1 MSYYLA
7 DAAIKLPNL
16 TPGQKLVLI
25 GIASF
30 ADANGKCWPSVR
42 TLAKRLCMGIR
53 TVNRHI
59 ADLLKLGYLER
70 LYRSGHSAV
79 TRITARIMGMFSDD
93 TTSAKMA
100 DLPLP
105 NWQTESVTTESINEI
120 TAPVKKI
127 STGAA
132 EAAFVVSESENT
144 GTPEAL
150 PSLPDVVIRP
160 DDEVV
165 IPDVEGIPDVAVI
178 ADLPDVPVATTVPL
192 QDVPDD
198 LLNDFGIVRRAKKK
212 SATVT
217 RTEATLL
224 SIEAQ
229 KAGLTMAQA
238 ITTCVLRG
246 WSRFE
251 ASWIPQQAPQTAPQR
266 VYMPDVA
273 QPANPDVIAA
283 GKAAIAALRN
293 STVSNDPLS
302 WAKKC
307 VNRVQNGEHVSHIAL
322 RNAATALGIDY
333 KTLSKG

>member
-150 PSLPDVVIRP
+150 PSLPEVATLP
-160 DDEVV
+160 DDEAI
-165 IPDVEGIPDVAVI
+165 IPEVEGIPDVATV
-178 ADLPDVPVATTVPL
+178 PDVATAPINPL
-192 QDVPDD
+192 QDVPND
-198 LLNDFGIVRRAKKK
+198 LLNDFGIVRKNKKK
-212 SATVT
+212 SVTIT

-238 ITTCVLRG
+238 ITTCILRG

-251 ASWIPQQAPQTAPQR
+251 AAWIPQQAPQQAPQR
-266 VYMPDVA
+266 LFVPETV
-273 QPANPDVIAA
+273 QPASLETVATGQAA
-283 GKAAIAALRN
+283 LAALRN

-307 VNRVQNGEHVSHIAL
+307 IDRVKTGEHVSHIAL
-322 RNAATALGIDY
+322 RNACSALGIDHR
-333 KTLSKG
+333 TISKG